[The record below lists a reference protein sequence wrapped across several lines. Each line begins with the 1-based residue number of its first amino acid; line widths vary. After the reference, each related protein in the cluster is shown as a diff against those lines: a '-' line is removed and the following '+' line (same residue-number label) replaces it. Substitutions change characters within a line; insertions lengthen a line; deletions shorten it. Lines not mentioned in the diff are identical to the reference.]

1 MVIKLNFVQT
11 MSTRFGQ
18 EFEVEV
24 QAKLLKLKF
33 GQYFAA
39 ETWFEFWNLI
49 KICVRTYFFDKQN
62 STLESAVPLAMFDFL
77 TLHIQVDKSLSN
89 L

>member
-1 MVIKLNFVQT
+1 MVIKLDFVRT
-11 MSTRFGQ
+11 LSTRFGQ

-39 ETWFEFWNLI
+39 EAWSGYEVNVWSRF
-49 KICVRTYFFDKQN
+49 
-62 STLESAVPLAMFDFL
+62 
-77 TLHIQVDKSLSN
+77 
-89 L
+89 

>member
-1 MVIKLNFVQT
+1 MVIKLDFVQT
-11 MSTRFGQ
+11 LSTRFGQ

-39 ETWFEFWNLI
+39 DVWLKIRSWNLGQDSEARFGQDF
-49 KICVRTYFFDKQN
+49 KFKHADNWVRF
-62 STLESAVPLAMFDFL
+62 
-77 TLHIQVDKSLSN
+77 
-89 L
+89 

>member
-11 MSTRFGQ
+11 LGTRFGQ

-39 ETWFEFWNLI
+39 EAWKAELNPRARCAFGNVL
-49 KICVRTYFFDKQN
+49 
-62 STLESAVPLAMFDFL
+62 L
-77 TLHIQVDKSLSN
+77 LHV
-89 L
+89 

>member
-11 MSTRFGQ
+11 LSTRFGQ

-39 ETWFEFWNLI
+39 DFWLRLQSWILVNILKLGLVKIFTLDLVELLI
-49 KICVRTYFFDKQN
+49 FG
-62 STLESAVPLAMFDFL
+62 
-77 TLHIQVDKSLSN
+77 
-89 L
+89 

>member
-1 MVIKLNFVQT
+1 MVSILLLRLGEVMKW
-11 MSTRFGQ
+11 MFGQ
-18 EFEVEV
+18 DFDVKV
-24 QAKLLKLKF
+24 WSKD
-33 GQYFAA
+33 
-39 ETWFEFWNLI
+39 FEFWNLI